1 MTLPL
6 LVLALLGLVDSLYL
20 LLKKLKNEKIVC
32 FLGKD
37 CDTVV
42 KSAYGR
48 LLGFPNE
55 ALGILFY
62 LGVVGAVILMAQGVE
77 VLFGFSILVFL
88 RSAAVLAFLASL
100 YLLYVQAF
108 KLKMWCEYCIVSAAI
123 NTLILLLLFL

>member
-1 MTLPL
+1 MTASL
-6 LVLALLGLVDSLYL
+6 LVFAFLGLADSLYL

-62 LGVVGAVILMAQGVE
+62 LGVLGAVMLMAQGVE

-108 KLKMWCEYCIVSAAI
+108 KLKMWCEHCIVSAAI